1 MTAASGG
8 VPRVVP
14 EETVLYTD
22 ILRLATCHDD
32 LGDISDASILVRGNV
47 IAWVGPT
54 ASLPAAER
62 EAAVRT
68 VSLAGQV
75 VIPGLV
81 NTHHHMYQTL
91 TRCVA
96 QDSQLFGWLTS
107 LYPAWSTMRGEDV
120 YVSAKLAMSELILSG
135 CTTSSDHLY
144 IYPNDVLL
152 DDTIRAAREVGLRF
166 LATRGIMTL
175 GASSGGLP
183 PDDCVERAE
192 AALADAERLIAQF
205 HDASRYATLRIGL
218 APCSPFSVTDEVM
231 RGAAAVAERHERVRL
246 HTHLA
251 ENDED
256 VAYSQRRYGCRPGAY
271 VRRMGWEHDRSWFAH
286 CVKLDAGERAQFR
299 EAGMAVAH
307 CPSSNLRLASGICPV
322 RRLLDDG
329 VTVALGVDG
338 SASNDGSNLLQEAR
352 LALLLQRA
360 GGDASGLRV
369 REALRLA
376 TRGGAVALG
385 WADAIGQIAPGF
397 AADFVGWQTRGNLS
411 MAGALRDPVSAL
423 LLCDP
428 GRVTTS
434 VINGEQIVADG
445 ALLTQDLETLI
456 EDHNAR
462 SARICSVITDAP
474 EA

>member
-1 MTAASGG
+1 MT
-8 VPRVVP
+8 
-14 EETVLYTD
+14 
-22 ILRLATCHDD
+22 
-32 LGDISDASILVRGNV
+32 
-47 IAWVGPT
+47 
-54 ASLPAAER
+54 
-62 EAAVRT
+62 
-68 VSLAGQV
+68 
-75 VIPGLV
+75 
-81 NTHHHMYQTL
+81 
-91 TRCVA
+91 
-96 QDSQLFGWLTS
+96 
-107 LYPAWSTMRGEDV
+107 GEDV

-183 PDDCVERAE
+183 PDGCVERAE

-205 HDASRYATLRIGL
+205 HDASRCAMLRIGV

-299 EAGMAVAH
+299 ERGMAVAH

-352 LALLLQRA
+352 LALLLQRG

-397 AADFVGWQTRGNLS
+397 AADFVGWQVRAALG
-411 MAGALRDPVSAL
+411 GAYGRNVASFRLLRH
-423 LLCDP
+423 
-428 GRVTTS
+428 S
-434 VINGEQIVADG
+434 VINTCILNTNLFMHRTFSNSTIHATLLSPNPNTNRQGATCPWRGRCGTPCPRSSSATPVASPPLSST
-445 ALLTQDLETLI
+445 AS
-456 EDHNAR
+456 R
-462 SARICSVITDAP
+462 SWPTAPCSRKTWR
-474 EA
+474 

>member
-1 MTAASGG
+1 MT
-8 VPRVVP
+8 
-14 EETVLYTD
+14 
-22 ILRLATCHDD
+22 
-32 LGDISDASILVRGNV
+32 
-47 IAWVGPT
+47 
-54 ASLPAAER
+54 
-62 EAAVRT
+62 
-68 VSLAGQV
+68 
-75 VIPGLV
+75 
-81 NTHHHMYQTL
+81 
-91 TRCVA
+91 
-96 QDSQLFGWLTS
+96 
-107 LYPAWSTMRGEDV
+107 GEDV

-183 PDDCVERAE
+183 PDGCVERAE

-205 HDASRYATLRIGL
+205 HDASRCAMLRIGV

-299 EAGMAVAH
+299 ERGMAVTH

-352 LALLLQRA
+352 LALLLQRG

-397 AADFVGWQTRGNLS
+397 AADFVGWQVR
-411 MAGALRDPVSAL
+411 GALGGRARAKKLLGMYIISFFQFSLVSKSTFSILYSSQFFKTRTFSHNNYSLNPLAHNPNTNRQGAT
-423 LLCDP
+423 CP
-428 GRVTTS
+428 WRGRCGTPCP
-434 VINGEQIVADG
+434 
-445 ALLTQDLETLI
+445 
-456 EDHNAR
+456 R
-462 SARICSVITDAP
+462 SSSATPAASPPLSSTASRSWPTAPCSRKTWR
-474 EA
+474 